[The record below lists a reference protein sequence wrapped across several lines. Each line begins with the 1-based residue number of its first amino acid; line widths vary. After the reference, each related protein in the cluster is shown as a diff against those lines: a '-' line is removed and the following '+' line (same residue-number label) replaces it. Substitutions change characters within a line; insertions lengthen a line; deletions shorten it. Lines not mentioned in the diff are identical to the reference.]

1 MMPENPVNKPQPDGW
16 IGPLIA
22 IMTLQ
27 GAGAFLVQVVPVLA
41 PMLGPALGWPKS
53 AVGYLAA
60 TTMFG
65 SMVFLLFGV
74 RFMRS
79 RGPIRSVQIGLA
91 LGMAGLACLALP
103 SLAAAIVASLLIGL
117 AYGTPMPA
125 GSQILQRYAPARHR
139 SLVFSIKQAGVP
151 MGAAMAGAVLPAVA
165 LAFGWPAALAC
176 AIALVGLSVLGVQP
190 IRRRVDGETLAARSE
205 GETPLRGFAALTE
218 PLAALRLRP
227 GLPRLA
233 LAGGFLAANQ
243 GSWTAFLVTYL
254 VSVGGF
260 SLSMAGLL
268 FAVMQ
273 GAAIAGRLTLGFAA
287 DRLGSA
293 LRIIQACAVA
303 SGLVAIAIVA
313 AAPHLPG
320 AAVVGLMV
328 LAGIGI
334 TGWNGIHLAEL
345 AQRAPVD
352 KVAEVAAGAMV
363 FVMIGLM
370 AGPFITAS
378 LIALTGSFALAFL
391 CVAALPLS
399 AALLL
404 SSVATARA
412 APQAAPS

>member
-1 MMPENPVNKPQPDGW
+1 MPAHPVNQTQPQGW
-16 IGPLIA
+16 IGPLVA

-41 PMLGPALGWPKS
+41 PMLGPALGWPTS

-74 RFMRS
+74 RFMRA

-91 LGMAGLACLALP
+91 LGMGGLVCLALP
-103 SLAAAIVASLLIGL
+103 TLAAAAVASLLIGL

-151 MGAAMAGAVLPAVA
+151 MGAALAGAMLPPVA
-165 LAFGWPAALAC
+165 IIFGWPAALLLAGG
-176 AIALVGLSVLGVQP
+176 LVGLCVIAVQRL
-190 IRRRVDGETLAARSE
+190 RRRVDGEAVAE
-205 GETPLRGFAALTE
+205 AGERQVATRGLAALTE
-218 PLAALRLRP
+218 PLAALRLSP

-233 LAGGFLAANQ
+233 LAGGCLAANQ
-243 GSWTAFLVTYL
+243 GSWTAFLVTWL
-254 VSVGGF
+254 VQVGGY
-260 SLSMAGLL
+260 SLAQAGLF

-273 GAAIAGRLTLGFAA
+273 GAAIAGRLTLGFIA
-287 DRLGSA
+287 DRAGSA

-303 SGLVAIAIVA
+303 SGLVAVLIVFA
-313 AAPHLPG
+313 ASQAPS
-320 AAVVGLMV
+320 AAVAGLMI
-328 LAGIGI
+328 LAGVGI

-345 AQRAPVD
+345 AQRAPHD
-352 KVAEVAAGAMV
+352 KVAEVAAGATV

-370 AGPFITAS
+370 AGPFLTAS
-378 LIALTGSFALAFL
+378 LIALTGSFTVAFL

-399 AALLL
+399 GALLL
-404 SSVATARA
+404 ASVPGPR
-412 APQAAPS
+412 PQAQSAPL